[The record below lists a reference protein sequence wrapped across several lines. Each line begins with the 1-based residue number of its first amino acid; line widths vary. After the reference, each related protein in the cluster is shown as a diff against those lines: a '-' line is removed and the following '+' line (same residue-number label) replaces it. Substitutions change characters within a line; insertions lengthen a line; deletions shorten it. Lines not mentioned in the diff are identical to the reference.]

1 MYAVLTLSYSKFWHP
16 HVPSNK
22 NIFSSNKI
30 ATEHAFLRLAKPVSG
45 RSQQFFVASLG
56 QEKFKTDCSLK
67 LIPIQKFTLGEVRGC
82 NPDFESLKLQ
92 HPHVLRNQNSFSGNK
107 SPVPLVYLP
116 ILKQQSSSNL
126 YCTLNN
132 LIIDGTGI
140 FTWPIKA
147 KSKNAIRELKRQP
160 N

>member
-1 MYAVLTLSYSKFWHP
+1 MCAVLTLSSTKFWHP

-22 NIFSSNKI
+22 NSFSSNKI
-30 ATEHAFLRLAKPVSG
+30 DNVLSDHVVFLVQREIFAWLINATNKPLCHS
-45 RSQQFFVASLG
+45 R
-56 QEKFKTDCSLK
+56 K
-67 LIPIQKFTLGEVRGC
+67 LIAIQKFTLGEVRGC

-92 HPHVLRNQNSFSGNK
+92 HPHVPRNQNSFSGNK

-126 YCTLNN
+126 YCTPNN

-140 FTWPIKA
+140 FTWSIKA
-147 KSKNAIRELKRQP
+147 KRNSKMYCSRKLNSFQ
-160 N
+160 